1 MKKLAFSLFLITAAF
16 SLSGQSRLNVSITSN
31 APDASVTIDNRIT
44 HKLPA
49 TVSLKKGPHTFVFV
63 APGYVTGVLKTS
75 VTESNAENINLNLE
89 KITGFT
95 LTFSISDTPDAN
107 ITVNNTA
114 FTNGSRLPEGK
125 YKVKIT
131 APGFKTFQTSVDL
144 KSNQTIPVTLEGKI
158 STLTIKVSKAKG
170 TKIFI
175 NDTEAKSV
183 NKLKNGFYVIKVT
196 APDYIDYQTTV
207 NLLGNKTLNVA
218 MQKSTTADISES
230 TQAAVDLSE
239 STKKVN
245 QIIASVKP
253 TFPQHKAV
261 SQRYKNKAY
270 VIRLEQ
276 PEPPVGHF
284 NIILQ
289 LAKVENGPDGD
300 IHGTYDKKEK
310 AWLFNISKKQSNN
323 PELYYYFAVNYVNPE
338 NYTVWFRINEKDDP
352 DLKKTKWF
360 KTTFIDEP
368 KPVEVVPVKSDEE
381 ILKQTLSHKY
391 LDDQPANKAVSIQ
404 LEQNPVDK
412 NGSAKLFWSNEKNGP
427 FTSIEGSPN
436 SSGYVFAMPA
446 SITNRE
452 AVYYYFSVT
461 TVINGKSV
469 TASIGESTDRYVI
482 YFTK

>member
-63 APGYVTGVLKTS
+63 APGYVTGILKTS

-352 DLKKTKWF
+352 DLNGL
-360 KTTFIDEP
+360 
-368 KPVEVVPVKSDEE
+368 KP
-381 ILKQTLSHKY
+381 LLLTNRNLS
-391 LDDQPANKAVSIQ
+391 
-404 LEQNPVDK
+404 
-412 NGSAKLFWSNEKNGP
+412 KLFLLNLMKK
-427 FTSIEGSPN
+427 
-436 SSGYVFAMPA
+436 Y
-446 SITNRE
+446 
-452 AVYYYFSVT
+452 
-461 TVINGKSV
+461 
-469 TASIGESTDRYVI
+469 
-482 YFTK
+482 